1 MTEQWNFGTD
11 MNDDGGAQDNTP
23 KGLRTWAESVQ
34 KKNNE
39 LAGVVA
45 EMQKQLAEAR
55 VSSVFEDLGVPRSAA
70 ALYKG
75 DSDPE
80 AIKSWVTN
88 VRSAFG
94 IGDQTSTNGS
104 TLGDGL
110 PPVQVNVPGL
120 TPEQMAQY
128 ANVTNAGGDGRPSSG
143 MEDAQRSINQA
154 GSVSDLI
161 AAFQN
166 LH

>member
-1 MTEQWNFGTD
+1 MTEQWDFGTD
-11 MNDDGGAQDNTP
+11 MNDNGGAQDNTP

-39 LAGVVA
+39 LSTMVA
-45 EMQKQLAEAR
+45 EMQKQLAETR
-55 VSSVFEDLGVPRSAA
+55 ISSVFEDLGVPRSAA

-75 DSDPE
+75 DADPE

-94 IGDQTSTNGS
+94 IGNQEGAPASN
-104 TLGDGL
+104 DGL
-110 PPVQVNVPGL
+110 PPVPQNTQGL

-128 ANVTNAGGDGRPSSG
+128 QQVTNAGENGRPSSG
-143 MEDAQRSINQA
+143 MEDSQRAVNQA
-154 GSVSDLI
+154 GNVQDLI

-166 LH
+166 LR

>member
-94 IGDQTSTNGS
+94 IGDQNTT
-104 TLGDGL
+104 TTDGL
-110 PPVQVNVPGL
+110 PPAPPATQGL

-128 ANVTNAGGDGRPSSG
+128 QQVTNAGGDGRPSSG

-166 LH
+166 LR